1 MKNLILLIAV
11 LIANHVLA
19 GKQLRHENFVY
30 EPGIKSVQLT
40 TADGSPVPLINLNTA
55 EKLVLH
61 FDELKSTNDYYQFT
75 YILCDANWK
84 PADFEYNTYC
94 KGMPYSN
101 VDDFKFSQGTY
112 IKYVHYQKV
121 FPDDQ
126 IAIQWAG
133 NYILKVYRNFDEN
146 DVVLT
151 RRFMVLNRQLGVNG
165 SIKPA
170 TDVKFRNSKQELDLE
185 VDYTNFQMPNP
196 MQDVKVIYQ
205 QNCRWDNCITGLRPQ
220 YIVNNKLNYNF
231 EDVNLF
237 NGGNEFRMFDT
248 RSLRKFTQFV
258 AEKKLDKFWHCTLV
272 PDDNRGFKIYTY
284 YPDFNGRRAFGNK
297 DQGTDPNTDADYC
310 EVIFSLPMT
319 GKLDQDIYIFGEFTD
334 WQLYPEYK
342 LIWNENTYRYEWAG
356 MLKQGVYNYFYTLA
370 NGSMAEETLLE
381 GNHMETE
388 NDYQVWVYHK
398 NVVWGYDELVGMLL
412 LNTGRAGNR

>member
-1 MKNLILLIAV
+1 MRTTFLLILLVWGIQIHAAKKI
-11 LIANHVLA
+11 LF
-19 GKQLRHENFVY
+19 ENYIY
-30 EPGIKSVQLT
+30 EPTITSVQLT
-40 TADGSPVPLINLNTA
+40 TQEGGQVPLINLNTA
-55 EKLVLH
+55 EKLVLN
-61 FDELKSTNDYYQFT
+61 FDELKSTNDYYQYTF
-75 YILCDANWK
+75 ILCDANWK

-94 KGMPYSN
+94 KGMPYGN
-101 VDDFKFSQGTY
+101 IDDFKFSQGTY
-112 IKYVHYQKV
+112 IKYVHYQKT
-121 FPDDQ
+121 FPDEQ
-126 IAIQWAG
+126 ISINWAG

-151 RRFMVLNRQLGVNG
+151 RRFLVLNRQLGVSG

-170 TDVKFRNSKQELDLE
+170 TDVKYRNSKQELDLE
-185 VDYTNFQMPNP
+185 VDYTNYQMPNP

-205 QNCRWDNCITGLRPQ
+205 QNNRWDNPITGIKPQ
-220 YIVNNKLNYNF
+220 YIVNNKLTYNF

-258 AEKKLDKFWHCTLV
+258 AEKKLDKFWRCSLT
-272 PDDNRGFKIYTY
+272 PDENKGFKVYTY

-310 EVIFSLPMT
+310 EVTFTLPLT
-319 GKLDQDIYIFGEFTD
+319 GKLNQEVYIFGELTD

-342 LIWNENTYRYEWAG
+342 LTWNDNTYRYEWAG
-356 MLKQGVYNYFYTLA
+356 MLKQGVYNYYYA
-370 NGSMAEETLLE
+370 ISNEGKPDETLLE

-412 LNTGRAGNR
+412 LNSGKAGNR